1 MTKTKKTPAIIF
13 DFGGVLADWNPY
25 YLYRKV
31 IKDDAQIKAFLEEVN
46 FKYWNLRFDGGYPFA
61 EGINEMCAEHPQQA
75 DLIRRF
81 HTHWVDSL
89 GEVLTDTV
97 EVVRRLHAA
106 GYPLYGLSNWS
117 TETFNQIKDRF
128 VFLEYLEDYVLS
140 GQVKI
145 VKPSPEIFTILLE
158 RIGLPAA
165 ECLFIDD
172 SAVNIQAAA
181 DLGIQTILFQSAGQL
196 SADLAKR
203 NILF

>member
-1 MTKTKKTPAIIF
+1 MTTTNKKPAIIF

-31 IKDDAQIKAFLEEVN
+31 MKSDEEIHLFLEEIN

-61 EGINEMCAEHPQQA
+61 EGIEEMCAEHPQRA
-75 DLIRRF
+75 ELIRRF

-89 GEVLTDTV
+89 GELLNDTV
-97 EVVRRLHAA
+97 EMVRRLKNA
-106 GYPLYGLSNWS
+106 GYALYGLSNWS

-128 VFLEYLEDYVLS
+128 VFLDYLEDYVLS

-145 VKPSPEIFTILLE
+145 VKPSPEIFNILLE
-158 RIGLPAA
+158 RIGRPAA

-172 SAVNIQAAA
+172 SPVNIKAAQ
-181 DLGIQTILFQSAGQL
+181 DLGLQTILFQSCEQMTQELNQMGVVV
-196 SADLAKR
+196 
-203 NILF
+203 

>member
-1 MTKTKKTPAIIF
+1 MTTTTNKPVLIF

-31 IKDDAQIKAFLEEVN
+31 IKDDAQIKAFLEEIN

-61 EGINEMCAEHPQQA
+61 EGIEEMCTEHPQRTE
-75 DLIRRF
+75 LIRRF

-89 GEVLTDTV
+89 GELLTDTV
-97 EVVRRLHAA
+97 EVVRRLHDA
-106 GYPLYGLSNWS
+106 GYSLYGLSNWS

-128 VFLEYLEDYVLS
+128 VFLDYLEDYVLS

-145 VKPSPEIFTILLE
+145 VKPSPEIFNILLE
-158 RIGLPAA
+158 RIGRPAA

-172 SAVNIQAAA
+172 SPVNIKAAQ
-181 DLGIQTILFQSAGQL
+181 DLGLQTILFQSADQL
-196 SADLAKR
+196 GAELVKR
-203 NILF
+203 KIIY